1 MICYSNNKGG
11 LKMEIIHERAKLRL
25 MDNTDV
31 ETLFSIVEGNR
42 DIWAYLISKMDSV
55 QDMQQYVQKAIKG
68 YGRGTQIPF
77 IVVDQQSNKI
87 VGSTR
92 LYNISVEDK
101 TVELGQTWYHPSVQ
115 RTSINTE
122 CKYMLLQYAFEKLHM
137 LRVQI
142 KTDARNE
149 KAQRAIERLGA
160 VKEGVL
166 RNERKLPNGYV
177 RDAVVYSIISSEW
190 PSVKEKLLEKLELYK
205 EKL

>member
-1 MICYSNNKGG
+1 
-11 LKMEIIHERAKLRL
+11 MEIIHERAKLRL
-25 MDNTDV
+25 MDSGDV

-42 DIWAYLISKMDSV
+42 QIWAYLISKMETV
-55 QDMQQYVQKAIKG
+55 QDMQQYVQKAIKS
-68 YGRGTQIPF
+68 YGKGTQIPF
-77 IVVDQQSNKI
+77 AVVDQQTNKI

-142 KTDARNE
+142 KTDVRNE

-166 RNERKLPNGYV
+166 RNERRLPSGHV
-177 RDAVVYSIISSEW
+177 RDAVVYSIIASEW
-190 PSVKEKLLEKLELYK
+190 SGVEGELLEKLELYK

>member
-1 MICYSNNKGG
+1 
-11 LKMEIIHERAKLRL
+11 MEIIHERAKLRL
-25 MDNTDV
+25 IDNDDV
-31 ETLFSIVEGNR
+31 ETLFSIIEGNR

-77 IVVDQQSNKI
+77 IVVDQQTNTI

-122 CKYMLLQYAFEKLHM
+122 CKYMLLQYAFEKLNM

-142 KTDARNE
+142 KTDVRNE

-166 RNERKLPNGYV
+166 RNERRLPSGHV
-177 RDAVVYSIISSEW
+177 RDAVVYSIIASEW
-190 PSVKEKLLEKLELYK
+190 PSIKEKLLEKLELYK
-205 EKL
+205 ETL

>member
-1 MICYSNNKGG
+1 
-11 LKMEIIHERAKLRL
+11 MEIIHERAKLRL
-25 MDNTDV
+25 IDSGDV

-42 DIWAYLISKMDSV
+42 DIWAYLISKMDTV

-77 IVVDQQSNKI
+77 GVVDQQTNKI

-142 KTDARNE
+142 KTDVRNE

-166 RNERKLPNGYV
+166 RNERRLPSGHV
-177 RDAVVYSIISSEW
+177 RDAVVYSIIASEW
-190 PSVKEKLLEKLELYK
+190 PVVKACLLEKLELYK